1 MSISSFKTTCI
12 KHYLSPLDIEK
23 SAIGLNQKDI
33 KEGSSFSGILKDAVD
48 SGNIGQAPSGDFASL
63 DKKQIETLLQRV
75 EIGMNAHLLKMIS
88 DEPEEVSNSIEW
100 VFDLLSGCSSS
111 LSTDGIVS
119 ISPHKE
125 QIRDTHFFNQDY
137 NDMIKKASETYHVDA
152 ELIRSVIQVE
162 SNFNSH
168 STSSKGAMGL
178 MQLMPETAKD
188 LGVKNAYNPEENIL
202 AGTRYL
208 KGLLNRYHGDVRLSL
223 AAYNWGMGNVE
234 KYSEKMPLETRNYV
248 ERVTANYYRRVE
260 T

>member
-1 MSISSFKTTCI
+1 
-12 KHYLSPLDIEK
+12 
-23 SAIGLNQKDI
+23 
-33 KEGSSFSGILKDAVD
+33 
-48 SGNIGQAPSGDFASL
+48 
-63 DKKQIETLLQRV
+63 
-75 EIGMNAHLLKMIS
+75 
-88 DEPEEVSNSIEW
+88 
-100 VFDLLSGCSSS
+100 
-111 LSTDGIVS
+111 
-119 ISPHKE
+119 
-125 QIRDTHFFNQDY
+125 
-137 NDMIKKASETYHVDA
+137 MIKKASETYHVDA